1 MPPIKSIQLYLEE
14 SMPNYMELLRKMVE
28 INSFTA
34 NAQGVNQLGNL
45 TAQIFSQLGFEADF
59 VPSNHSDF
67 GQHLFLK
74 RAAREDLSSQAHT
87 IAMVSHLDTVFP
99 AEEEALNHFNF
110 RLEGDRIYGP
120 GTVDIK
126 GGSIVMFMI
135 LDALQQFA
143 APVFESTDW
152 VLAFNA
158 SEEVLSDDF
167 GKHLLQRL
175 PETTSTC
182 LVFEGGTPISKAVAG
197 SSEQRQFIIVNER
210 KGRATFLIQV
220 TGRGAHAGN
229 YHASGANAVV
239 QMAHTILELAALTD
253 YDRQVTVNV
262 GTVKGGNVINR
273 VPHYA
278 EAGVDLRAFSP
289 QVFQETIEKI
299 QALGASSQVKSQD
312 GFACKVSVKTIDRTS
327 PWPKNPA
334 TQALFE
340 IWRENAQK
348 IGGSIQAEARGGL
361 SDGNFFWHRFPT
373 IDGLGPV
380 GANAH
385 CSERSPDGSKDQEYA
400 LRSSFVPK
408 ALLNILSI
416 IQLIESRS
424 RLEE

>member
-1 MPPIKSIQLYLEE
+1 MSLIKSIQLYLEE
-14 SMPNYMELLRKMVE
+14 SMPNYIELLRRMVE

-34 NAQGVNQLGNL
+34 NAQGVNQLGQL
-45 TAQIFSQLGFEADF
+45 TTQIFSQLGFEANI
-59 VPSNHSDF
+59 VPSSQSDY
-67 GQHLFLK
+67 GQHLFLT
-74 RAAREDLSSQAHT
+74 RSARKDLPHQPRT
-87 IAMVSHLDTVFP
+87 VAMVSHLDTVFP
-99 AEEEALNHFNF
+99 VEEEALNHFNF
-110 RLEGDRIYGP
+110 RIEGDRIYGP

-126 GGSIVMFMI
+126 GGSIVMFMT

-143 APVFESTDW
+143 TPVFESTDW

-175 PETTSTC
+175 PETTSAC
-182 LVFEGGTPISKAVAG
+182 LVFEGGTPISNPQAG
-197 SSEQRQFIIVNER
+197 ASDQQFVIVNER

-220 TGRGAHAGN
+220 EGRGAHAGN

-253 YDRQVTVNV
+253 YDRQLTVNV

-278 EAGVDLRAFSP
+278 EAGVDMRAFSP
-289 QVFQETIEKI
+289 LVFQETIEKI

-312 GFACKVSVKTIDRTS
+312 GFACKVTVKTIDRTS
-327 PWPKNPA
+327 PWPINPA

-340 IWRENAQK
+340 IWGQNAQK
-348 IGGSIQAEARGGL
+348 IEASIQAEARGGL
-361 SDGNFFWHRFPT
+361 SDGNFFWQRFPT

-385 CSERSPDGSKDQEYA
+385 CSEKTPDGSKDQEYA
-400 LRSSFVPK
+400 LQSSFVPK
-408 ALLNILSI
+408 TVLNALSI
-416 IQLIESRS
+416 IQLIESHS
-424 RLEE
+424 SQ